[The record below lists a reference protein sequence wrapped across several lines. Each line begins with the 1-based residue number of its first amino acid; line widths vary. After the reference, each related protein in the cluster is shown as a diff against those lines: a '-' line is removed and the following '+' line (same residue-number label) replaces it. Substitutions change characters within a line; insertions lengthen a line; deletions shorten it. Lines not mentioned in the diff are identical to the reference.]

1 MMQVDGSW
9 LKDTLDSALSGGRLS
24 LEDATA
30 LLELPLGTDDSRA
43 IAEAAHAL
51 ALRHSRQGRIWTAI
65 GVDYC
70 PCPQNCSF
78 CSFGVDWG
86 IIRDSHEW
94 TEEQVVDAA
103 ARFAAEGAS
112 WITIRTTQHY
122 PLERVWPAKAM
133 RERIPNCP
141 TLVANVGEMSLDQ
154 AEMLYEAGYSVAYH
168 VFRLREGTDTGIDAE
183 ERLRSLENIHR
194 SRLGLACLAEPIGPE
209 HTAAEI
215 AREMVRARPG
225 RGDRVPWRACRF
237 LAPPRRTR
245 ADLGGE
251 TGAHYRGQSPGR
263 RRGRAGICVTPPDA
277 AVAAGA
283 NAVVVETGAVPRREE
298 IRRSGA
304 GSLWPRR
311 NSCSVGTIPLWP
323 APDTRRFNG

>member
-1 MMQVDGSW
+1 MQVDGRW
-9 LKDTLDSALSGGRLS
+9 LKHTLDFALSGGRLN

-30 LLELPLGTDDSRA
+30 LLEIPLGTEESRA
-43 IAEAAHAL
+43 IADAAHAL
-51 ALRHSRQGRIWTAI
+51 ALRQSRQGRIWTAI

-78 CSFGVDWG
+78 CSFGSDWG
-86 IIRDSHEW
+86 IVQDSHEW

-122 PLERVWPAKAM
+122 PLERVCSLARAM

-141 TLVANVGEMSLDQ
+141 TLVANVGEMSLEQ
-154 AEMLYEAGYSVAYH
+154 AEMLYDAGYSVAYH

-183 ERLRSLENIHR
+183 ERLRSLENIRR
-194 SRLGLACLAEPIGPE
+194 SRLGLAFLAEPIGPE

-215 AREMVRARPG
+215 AREMVRARDLG
-225 RGDRVPWRACRF
+225 AVIMGAMARVPVPGTPKAHLGQIPEEK
-237 LAPPRRTR
+237 LARIIAVSR
-245 ADLGGE
+245 LVGGE
-251 TGAHYRGQSPGR
+251 VAQEICAH
-263 RRGRAGICVTPPDA
+263 PPSDA

-283 NAVVVETGAVPRREE
+283 SAVVVETGAVPRDSEE
-298 IRRSGA
+298 IRKEWRGLTMAQAKQLLGRHYPSVAGA
-304 GSLWPRR
+304 
-311 NSCSVGTIPLWP
+311 
-323 APDTRRFNG
+323 

>member
-122 PLERVWPAKAM
+122 PLERVCRLAKAM

-194 SRLGLACLAEPIGPE
+194 SRLGLAFLAEPIGPE

-215 AREMVRARPG
+215 AREMVRARDLG
-225 RGDRVPWRACRF
+225 AVIMGAMARVPVPGTPKAHLGQISEEK
-237 LAPPRRTR
+237 LARIIAVSR
-245 ADLGGE
+245 LVGGE
-251 TGAHYRGQSPGR
+251 VAQE
-263 RRGRAGICVTPPDA
+263 ICVHPPSDA

-283 NAVVVETGAVPRREE
+283 NAVVVETGAVPREREE
-298 IRRSGA
+298 IRKEWRGLTMAQAKQLLGRHYPSVAGA
-304 GSLWPRR
+304 
-311 NSCSVGTIPLWP
+311 
-323 APDTRRFNG
+323 